1 MNEKRKALTG
11 VAAPMRVGGKWLTPY
26 LLYPIAHNTTKT
38 SNRQAEM
45 GVSGFD

>member
-1 MNEKRKALTG
+1 MSETKKALTG
-11 VAAPMRVGGKWLTPY
+11 AATPVRVGGKWQTPY

-45 GVSGFD
+45 GVGGFD